1 MLPNTAE
8 EPLGSVIK
16 KKQPASMI
24 INGMKVVDG
33 SMFLSLF
40 IVIPFYNLKIR
51 VSAVSYTHLLISEKN
66 GMLSSIETVSLFTIL
81 ISE

>member
-16 KKQPASMI
+16 KKQQASMI

-40 IVIPFYNLKIR
+40 IVIPFYNLKIS
-51 VSAVSYTHLLISEKN
+51 VSVFNYIFLK
-66 GMLSSIETVSLFTIL
+66 
-81 ISE
+81 